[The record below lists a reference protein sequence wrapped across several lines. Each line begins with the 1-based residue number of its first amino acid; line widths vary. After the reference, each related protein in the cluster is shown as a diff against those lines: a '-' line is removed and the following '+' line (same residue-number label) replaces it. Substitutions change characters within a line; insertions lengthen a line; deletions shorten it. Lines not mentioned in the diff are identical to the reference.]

1 MESRTDV
8 LEQTLEDRIKA
19 AIEASTVLIDE
30 FELDGISY
38 CFKGWPQV
46 QQDGSYSVLWVR
58 FADGEKSH
66 GGQQGVY
73 GYHDDTDFDDH
84 DYCSVCYTRNEAY
97 YWQSLEKHRKSEM
110 LKYSVTD
117 WTPEDEFWN
126 VSV

>member
-19 AIEASTVLIDE
+19 AREANTVLIDE

-46 QQDGSYSVLWVR
+46 DRDGSYSVLWVR
-58 FADGEKSH
+58 FAEVVKSH

-73 GYHDDTDFDDH
+73 GYHDDTDFEDH
-84 DYCSVCYTRNEAY
+84 DRCTICNPKDEQH
-97 YWQSLEKHRKSEM
+97 YWNRVEKHRKNEM
-110 LKYSVTD
+110 FKYSVTD
-117 WTPEDEFWN
+117 WTPEDTDWC
-126 VSV
+126 